1 MIPRGARPLALA
13 ALPLL
18 GPLLTVDAASA
29 APRVYDAPSA
39 GEASTH
45 GRPLAIPAAPAEYL
59 SEDRGWITFV
69 YHPSTRD
76 RVRPLIARAD
86 VLRADLS
93 ALLGREALTQR
104 VEVRV
109 AAAHAELGHLAPAV
123 ELGDATAAS
132 FGELRLAVLSAA
144 PRLSLDPPELEGVL
158 RHALAHLALDEATGG
173 AAVPRWLHE
182 GFAAQ
187 AAGDRAALRAQ
198 TLCLAALRGRLAPLS
213 DLESL
218 LPAPA
223 EAAAPSIAYA
233 EAADFTRFLLEPA
246 RRDGFAAFVEHARDG
261 APLPEALARAY
272 GAGLPELELA
282 WRQDVAR
289 RYGFLPVLVGA
300 LALIALLCAGAFGL
314 RRLRER
320 RPVPISPRRRIRAE
334 QAEQSARAS
343 SPSRPSPP
351 PPAPTPS
358 LASRARR
365 RAELEGDDGVPKV
378 EHGGRWHTLH

>member
-13 ALPLL
+13 ALSLL
-18 GPLLTVDAASA
+18 GPLLAVDAASA
-29 APRVYDAPSA
+29 ALRVYDAPSA
-39 GEASTH
+39 GEASPRS
-45 GRPLAIPAAPAEYL
+45 RPPAIPPAPAEYL

-144 PRLSLDPPELEGVL
+144 PRLSLDPPELEAVL

-173 AAVPRWLHE
+173 AALPRWLHE

-187 AAGDRAALRAQ
+187 AAGERASLRAQ

-218 LPAPA
+218 LPA

-246 RRDGFAAFVEHARDG
+246 RRDGFAAFVEHTRDG
-261 APLPEALARAY
+261 APPPEALARAY

-289 RYGFLPVLVGA
+289 RYGFLPVLIGA

-320 RPVPISPRRRIRAE
+320 RPVPISPRRRVRAE
-334 QAEQSARAS
+334 QAAQSARAS

-365 RAELEGDDGVPKV
+365 RAELDGDDGVPKV